1 MNTRTGKRT
10 ARFRVE
16 VVQDGESIE
25 MFFDDDN
32 LSPAPTEG
40 TSHDLY

>member
-1 MNTRTGKRT
+1 MKTRTGKRP

-40 TSHDLY
+40 TSHDVH

>member
-25 MFFDDDN
+25 MSFDDN

-40 TSHDLY
+40 TSHDVH

>member
-10 ARFRVE
+10 ARFRVK

-25 MFFDDDN
+25 MSFDDNN
-32 LSPAPTEG
+32 LFARSNRRDQP
-40 TSHDLY
+40 

>member
-10 ARFRVE
+10 ARFRVK

-32 LSPAPTEG
+32 LSPASTEG
-40 TSHDLY
+40 TSHDVY